1 MIFKII
7 TSNGDILDKFSILSI
22 KKRKI
27 KNKKQLKN
35 INKEYKELKLI
46 KQKICNTAIIT
57 KLYKQLLKI
66 NNTIWNIEDKIRIC
80 EKNKKFDQIF
90 INLARS
96 VYINNDLRAMIK
108 KEINIKSSSHF
119 IEEKSYELYDQ

>member
-35 INKEYKELKLI
+35 INKEYKELKQI
-46 KQKICNTAIIT
+46 KQKICSTAIIT
-57 KLYKQLLKI
+57 KLYKQLIKI
-66 NNTIWNIEDKIRIC
+66 NNTIWNIEDKIRLC
-80 EKNKKFDQIF
+80 EKNKKFDQTF

-96 VYINNDLRAMIK
+96 VYVNNDIRAMIK

-119 IEEKSYELYDQ
+119 IEEKSYELYD